1 MTVTFDDPYYDAV
14 LLLNLPLHGLF
25 GVDARVEQA

>member
-14 LLLNLPLHGLF
+14 LLNLPLHGLF
-25 GVDARVEQA
+25 GVDAQVEQA